1 MEEQIPDL
9 TGGLDRLLERK
20 AFGELSEKERSH
32 VLRLITEDEYTR
44 LRRTVLLARE
54 AGGAGHTLNP
64 DPGVKER
71 LMARFDAVKPAAGK
85 VRSGQLSRILNHPV
99 PVYQVGMAA
108 TLFLVFFFYFL
119 LKQNPVQR
127 PVAAADTVYLEK
139 ILRETDTVWLEKQ
152 APAEQSQKTTLQSG
166 KSKQVSKHDKPRY
179 AEAKTREGE
188 NPYQRSQMQ
197 EALTRVARVSDLE
210 KARSRSRDTALLRLL
225 VSVY

>member
-9 TGGLDRLLERK
+9 PGGLDRLLERK
-20 AFGELSEKERSH
+20 AFGELSEKEKSH
-32 VLRLITEDEYTR
+32 VLHLITEDEYTR

-71 LMARFDAVKPAAGK
+71 LMARFDEVKPATGK
-85 VRSGQLSRILNHPV
+85 GRSGQLSRILNHPV
-99 PVYQVGMAA
+99 PLYQVGMAA

-119 LKQNPVQR
+119 LKQNPVQG

-152 APAEQSQKTTLQSG
+152 APEEQPQKTALQSG
-166 KSKQVSKHDKPRY
+166 KSKQVLKHDKPRY

-197 EALTRVARVSDLE
+197 EALSRVTLVSDLE